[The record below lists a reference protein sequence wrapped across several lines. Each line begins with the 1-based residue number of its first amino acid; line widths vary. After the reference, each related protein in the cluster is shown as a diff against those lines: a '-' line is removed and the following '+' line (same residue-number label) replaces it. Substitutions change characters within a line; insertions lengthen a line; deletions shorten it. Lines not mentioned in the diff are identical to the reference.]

1 MSRMTQDRPLQ
12 GRTVAVVATD
22 GMEGVEY
29 RDPRATL
36 ENAGA
41 RVELVAPRHR
51 VQAME
56 HMDKGEVYRA
66 NTLLRDA
73 DPADYDALLL
83 PGGVANPDNLRTDPA
98 AIRFV
103 RSFFDAHKP
112 VGAICHAPWT
122 MIDAEVVAGRTLTSY
137 PSLRSDLENAGAEW
151 VDEEV
156 HVEDGLV
163 TSRGPRDLPAFCEAI
178 VDAFAAGP
186 R

>member
-1 MSRMTQDRPLQ
+1 MNRDRPLE
-12 GRTVAVVATD
+12 GKTVAVLAAD

-29 RDPRATL
+29 REPRAAL

-41 RVELVAPRHR
+41 RVELISPRPQ
-51 VQAME
+51 VQSME
-56 HMDKGEVYRA
+56 HLDKGEVHWA
-66 NTLLRDA
+66 DKLVRDA
-73 DPADYDALLL
+73 NAADYDALLL
-83 PGGVANPDNLRTDPA
+83 PGGVANPDNLRTDPDA
-98 AIRFV
+98 VRFV

-151 VDEEV
+151 VDAQV
-156 HVEDGLV
+156 QVDGGLV
-163 TSRGPRDLPAFCEAI
+163 TSRGPRDLPAFCQAI
-178 VDAFAAGP
+178 VEKFAEDG